1 MNAFIHRSKATT
13 HINMKK
19 AYKFKKKKS
28 IQIINSNRIF
38 CITASSTSAYEVFR
52 TISPHDVDL
61 I

>member
-1 MNAFIHRSKATT
+1 MNAFIHRSKATM

-19 AYKFKKKKS
+19 AYKFKKKS
-28 IQIINSNRIF
+28 IQIINSNKIF